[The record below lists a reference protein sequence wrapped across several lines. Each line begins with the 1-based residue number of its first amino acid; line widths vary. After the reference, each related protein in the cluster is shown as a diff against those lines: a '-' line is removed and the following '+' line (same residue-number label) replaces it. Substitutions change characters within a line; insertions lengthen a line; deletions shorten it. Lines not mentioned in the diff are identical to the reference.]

1 MDRAQYSSICGSE
14 RLIRS
19 SQFAGPNSRLN
30 ITGRLGQS
38 RNSRDKRD
46 ADGKPEF
53 LSLKERNKERKKETS
68 TSLGFTMLFLGVNNH
83 KEVPSINKYQ

>member
-1 MDRAQYSSICGSE
+1 
-14 RLIRS
+14 
-19 SQFAGPNSRLN
+19 LN

-53 LSLKERNKERKKETS
+53 LSQRKKERNQHI
-68 TSLGFTMLFLGVNNH
+68 LGFTMLFLGVNNH
-83 KEVPSINKYQ
+83 KEVPSININETCTTEEYKSAFFLQKTRV